1 MSKYTETVNNSKA
14 ITDNY
19 TVKKEK
25 ISGITV
31 YMYIPKEK
39 KEKDMKETNLEH
51 YKEDLKGILKIN
63 FDNPRGVI
71 KKIRE
76 TLGCQI
82 KVKSGEYATDAILEW
97 MAQPYKEPILKEPIL
112 DDVERKYLSEV
123 IKPYKNKVAFIAK
136 SKDAYEAKYFISIV
150 VNGNYGREAIHL
162 PWFKEN
168 TMYKG
173 MKIGKR
179 YTLKELGIK

>member
-51 YKEDLKGILKIN
+51 YKEDLKEILKIN
-63 FDNPRGVI
+63 FDNPRGTI
-71 KKIRE
+71 RKIRE
-76 TLGCQI
+76 KFGCQI

-97 MAQPYKEPILKEPIL
+97 MAQPYKEPILDK
-112 DDVERKYLSEV
+112 VEREYLKAV
-123 IKPYKNKVAFIAK
+123 IRPFRNKIDTI
-136 SKDAYEAKYFISIV
+136 SKFQTWDDSSQYIYIGMKDRRWS
-150 VNGNYGREAIHL
+150 NL
-162 PWFKEN
+162 PCFPKG

-173 MKIGKR
+173 MKAGKH
-179 YTLKELGIK
+179 YTLKELGL

>member
-51 YKEDLKGILKIN
+51 YKEDLKEILKIN
-63 FDNPRGVI
+63 FGNPRGTI
-71 KKIRE
+71 RKIRE
-76 TLGCQI
+76 KFGCQI
-82 KVKSGEYATDAILEW
+82 KVKSGEYATDVLLEW
-97 MAQPYKEPILKEPIL
+97 MNQPYKEPIL
-112 DDVERKYLSEV
+112 DDVEREYLSAV
-123 IKPYKNKVAFIAK
+123 IKPYKNKVTFIAK

-173 MKIGKR
+173 MEIGKH
-179 YTLKELGIK
+179 YTLKELGL